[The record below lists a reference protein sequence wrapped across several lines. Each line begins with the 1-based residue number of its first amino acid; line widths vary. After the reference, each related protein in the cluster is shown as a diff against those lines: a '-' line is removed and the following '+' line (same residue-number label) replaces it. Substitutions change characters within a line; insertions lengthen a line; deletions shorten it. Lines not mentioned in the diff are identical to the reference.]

1 MELEIYQWLVP
12 LISVYY
18 IYRTIV
24 GVMQKRRSVPSSIV
38 WIFFWTTLIVLAIVP
53 DPFTTFLMNAL
64 GFKSNITALIF
75 VALGLLFLFVFYLSS
90 VIESLERQMTELV
103 RRSAMHEEEARKLK
117 AEQNTS
123 ILSEKQT
130 TQSTEKVPK

>member
-24 GVMQKRRSVPSSIV
+24 GVMQKKRSVPSSIV

-53 DPFTTFLMNAL
+53 HPFTTFLMNAL
-64 GFKSNITALIF
+64 GFKSNITAIIF
-75 VALGLLFLFVFYLSS
+75 VALGLLFLVVFYLSS

-117 AEQNTS
+117 AEQKTS
-123 ILSEKQT
+123 ILSESKVVH
-130 TQSTEKVPK
+130 QSKKVSK